1 MLKAPFPYFGGKS
14 TVASKVWHALGDCNH
29 YIEPFFGSGAVLLSR
44 PNWSEQSRFA
54 ETVNDKDGFIANV
67 WRSLQFDPGEVS
79 KWCDWPVNH
88 ADLAARKK
96 ELIKNENR
104 LLENLMN
111 NPEWFDAKLAGYWIW
126 AASCWIGSGLTSIG
140 QRPHV
145 GHTGMGVHGIGKRP
159 HVSKTGVGVHGI
171 GKNNLLYWF
180 NSLSDR
186 LRFVRVVC
194 GEWTRVTGGDWQDD
208 LGIVGM
214 YFDPPYGVSSRDT
227 VYHHD
232 SFGVAREVLL
242 WCKDRGAKNTYRI
255 VISGYEEY
263 EELLS
268 CGWKFESWSA
278 NGGYGNIGSSS
289 HGMKPDGRGKKNKHR
304 ERLYYSPHCVK
315 SLQRPLFIL

>member
-1 MLKAPFPYFGGKS
+1 MLNAPFPYFGGKR
-14 TVASKVWHALGDCNH
+14 TIASKVWHALGDCKH

-44 PNWSEQSRFA
+44 PNWSTGTRFT

-104 LLENLMN
+104 LLENLIN

-140 QRPHV
+140 Q
-145 GHTGMGVHGIGKRP
+145 IP
-159 HVSKTGVGVHGI
+159 HVSDTGIGVHGI

-194 GEWTRVTGGDWQDD
+194 GEWTRVTGGYWQDK

-214 YFDPPYGVSSRDT
+214 YFDPPYGVSSRDS

-232 SFGVAREVLL
+232 SADVAAEVLK
-242 WCKDRGAKNTYRI
+242 WCKERGSKKTYRI

-263 EELLS
+263 EGLLG
-268 CGWKFESWSA
+268 CGWKSESWTA
-278 NGGYGNIGSSS
+278 NGGYGNQG
-289 HGMKPDGRGKKNKHR
+289 DGRGKANKHR
-304 ERLYYSPHCVK
+304 EVLYYSPYCVK

>member
-14 TVASKVWHALGDCNH
+14 TVASKVWHALGDCKH

-44 PNWSEQSRFA
+44 PNWSTGTRFT

-126 AASCWIGSGLTSIG
+126 AASCWIGSGLTRIG

-145 GHTGMGVHGIGKRP
+145 GHTGMGVH
-159 HVSKTGVGVHGI
+159 SI

-194 GEWTRVTGGDWQDD
+194 GEWTRVTGGDWQDK

-214 YFDPPYGVSSRDT
+214 YFDPPYGVSSRDS

-232 SFGVAREVLL
+232 SFEVAREVLL

-278 NGGYGNIGSSS
+278 NGGYGNIGN
-289 HGMKPDGRGKKNKHR
+289 GRGKENKHR
-304 ERLYYSPHCVK
+304 EVLYYSPHCVK
-315 SLQRPLFIL
+315 SSQRPLFIL